1 MVQDLVQK
9 LHIDRLCTIT
19 CQENEQDFLFGGQSC
34 SHWSLV
40 YLLQGSLHA
49 SIQGRDLLLKQGELV
64 LHAPGQWYMHYADP
78 GVTPRFLQIGF
89 TFSGADLSCLQ
100 DRHFS
105 GSSAVNSLMER
116 MLEELAASDAV
127 SGDMLI
133 FLLSQLLLLLQREG
147 GTALPPAGSENQ
159 IILRAQQFV
168 LRDIRQKLSVP
179 IVAKN
184 TDVSPSYLT
193 ALFQK
198 HLQISP
204 GEYIRRL
211 KLQESKLMIRENQL
225 SFTQI
230 AEVLQYSTIHH
241 FSRQFREKFGITP
254 SEYAKKVR

>member
-40 YLLQGSLHA
+40 YILQGSLHA

-64 LHAPGQWYMHYADP
+64 LHAPGQWYMQYADP
-78 GVTPRFLQIGF
+78 GVTPRFLEIGF
-89 TFSGADLSCLQ
+89 TASGVDLSCLQ
-100 DRHFS
+100 DRYFS
-105 GSSAVNSLMER
+105 GSAAVSSLLEH
-116 MLEELAASDAV
+116 MLQELAAPDAV
-127 SGDMLI
+127 AEDMLI

-147 GTALPPAGSENQ
+147 GIPLPPAGSENQ
-159 IILRAQQFV
+159 IILRAQKFISEQV
-168 LRDIRQKLSVP
+168 RQKLSVP
-179 IVAKN
+179 LVAKN
-184 TDVSPSYLT
+184 IDVSPSYMT

-198 HLQISP
+198 HLQIAP
-204 GEYIRRL
+204 GEYIRRV

-241 FSRQFREKFGITP
+241 FSRQFKEKFGITP